1 LQQYLVVLLVAL
13 AVAGDFGL
21 PEINVALWHP
31 KLVATAVAVPEAAV
45 DKDCRAVA
53 AQHHI
58 GLAGHAAYIEP
69 IAVAALPQP
78 LAHFQL
84 GLGVAAADMRHTAVP
99 LFGC

>member
-1 LQQYLVVLLVAL
+1 MMM
-13 AVAGDFGL
+13 
-21 PEINVALWHP
+21 PETPI
-31 KLVATAVAVPEAAV
+31 
-45 DKDCRAVA
+45 DKNRCAVA

-58 GLAGHAAYIEP
+58 GLARHAPHIEP

-78 LAHFQL
+78 LAHLQL